1 MSKFNKGDI
10 VQCSDKSDKYFMD
23 GGEVIETGMGMCR
36 VKLHLQKN
44 PAAFFDYQLTLIQAA
59 QGMLAQAGMPAP
71 KAAPV
76 ACNIHVGDEVKYIGS
91 DSKLKGARGTVQ
103 KIYKVIV
110 GGGTDYYAA
119 MVQCQWGDE
128 EIPCDSL
135 IACQP
140 AIPSH
145 YIPVMD
151 ENAEPEKK
159 PFEHSDLGTDL
170 SGDELME
177 SIRSICGR

>member
-10 VQCSDKSDKYFMD
+10 VQCSDATSKYFMD
-23 GGEVIETGMGMCR
+23 GGKIVETAGCMYR
-36 VKLHLQKN
+36 VALHTHNKV
-44 PAAFFDYQLTLIQAA
+44 AAFFDVQLTLIQAA

-76 ACNIHVGDEVKYIGS
+76 ACHIHVGDEVKYIGS
-91 DSKLKGARGTVQ
+91 ESKLKGARGTVQ

-151 ENAEPEKK
+151 EKAEPEKK